1 MSSLTT
7 ALCRSSS
14 RAMHGRPAITPPPPV
29 SDGLLGD
36 EPGLAEEDVD
46 VDEDGDGEG
55 WGVPASALLS
65 S

>member
-1 MSSLTT
+1 MSRLTT

-14 RAMHGRPAITPPPPV
+14 RAMHGRPAITPPGT
-29 SDGLLGD
+29 DGLLGG
-36 EPGLAEEDVD
+36 EAGLAGEDVD

-55 WGVPASALLS
+55 WGVPASVLLS